1 MYTTVPSR
9 SPQLTP
15 ARSLLVAYVL
25 IVDADRT
32 SRRILRTILEDH
44 GHEVQEVEG
53 GAEGLRRIES
63 RPPDLVI
70 TELYLDEVDGIELLR
85 ALRKRWSRRP
95 IVVSASR
102 EHHTCLHVA
111 RMAMV
116 LGASGFIE
124 KPPNRSGVVALVK
137 GLVA

>member
-1 MYTTVPSR
+1 M
-9 SPQLTP
+9 
-15 ARSLLVAYVL
+15 AYVL

-32 SRRILRTILEDH
+32 SRRILRTILQDH
-44 GHEVQEVEG
+44 GHEVEEVEG
-53 GAEGLRRIES
+53 GAEGLRRIND

-70 TELYLDEVDGIELLR
+70 TELFLGEVDGIELLK
-85 ALRKRWSRRP
+85 ALRNRWSRRP
-95 IVVSASR
+95 VVVCASR
-102 EHHTCLHVA
+102 EHHTYLHVA

-124 KPPNRSGVVALVK
+124 KPPNRSGVAALIE